1 MRPPSRRLAESG
13 SVFVRLLAVPH
24 FVGIPV
30 HDSTTAERLI
40 TQFRV
45 VVSRFL
51 SGSITVA
58 TDITNPKMAYAIAKT
73 SSAPD
78 VPQDVFAFRNDMRS
92 DAIQEVTVHRR
103 RSLEGTESSDGYDG
117 TYHQKKRSQSLTLPN
132 SSAKVGVYSP
142 DLLYSSA
149 SRRNSLPISRVN
161 EEAHM
166 YVFSPQRGA
175 SSYNG
180 EVPSYS
186 MTSSVRPPSIRSNY
200 SVVHDSHNPN
210 HTIAHISKSSQRSCS
225 KRNSLRTTP
234 TPEVD
239 SRTTTARTQKE
250 EEESQRRFL
259 QNLSKPQLCYMLDQV
274 LHKVMWRVC

>member
-1 MRPPSRRLAESG
+1 
-13 SVFVRLLAVPH
+13 
-24 FVGIPV
+24 
-30 HDSTTAERLI
+30 
-40 TQFRV
+40 
-45 VVSRFL
+45 
-51 SGSITVA
+51 
-58 TDITNPKMAYAIAKT
+58 
-73 SSAPD
+73 
-78 VPQDVFAFRNDMRS
+78 
-92 DAIQEVTVHRR
+92 
-103 RSLEGTESSDGYDG
+103 
-117 TYHQKKRSQSLTLPN
+117 
-132 SSAKVGVYSP
+132 
-142 DLLYSSA
+142 
-149 SRRNSLPISRVN
+149 
-161 EEAHM
+161 M

-259 QNLSKPQLCYMLDQV
+259 QSLSKPQLCYMLDQV